1 MFCVARC
8 LLLFASL
15 VVSCDDGACRL
26 FGVGVVHP
34 SCLWCVGV
42 LAVCRRCWLLLWLM
56 GGVCVPC
63 CCSLLYGVCCLWS
76 AVCRCSLLLSSL
88 LVCVLL
94 VSFVVGVRCLSRN
107 GVAWCSLFC
116 ALLFVVCS

>member
-1 MFCVARC
+1 MFAC
-8 LLLFASL
+8 L
-15 VVSCDDGACRL
+15 VVLCDDVACRL

-34 SCLWCVGV
+34 SCLLRVGV
-42 LAVCRRCWLLLWLM
+42 LAVCCRCRLLLRLM
-56 GGVCVPC
+56 GGVCVYC
-63 CCSLLYGVCCLWS
+63 RSLLPSVCCVWF